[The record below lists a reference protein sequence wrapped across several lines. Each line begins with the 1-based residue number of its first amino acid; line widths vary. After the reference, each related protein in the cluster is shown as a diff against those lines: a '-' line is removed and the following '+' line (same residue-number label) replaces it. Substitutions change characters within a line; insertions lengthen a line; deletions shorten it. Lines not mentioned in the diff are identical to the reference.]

1 MYLGREWSVN
11 HNQRTKV
18 NHAELQYAVL
28 GKEDGEPVICIHGTN
43 IADSLIT
50 PLQFYPPLFEKY
62 KFISFYRAGYRGST
76 LEKDSLSIQESAEQ
90 VKQLLEHLGI
100 EKAHIMAFS
109 FGGVIGFQFLLS
121 YPEMAH
127 SAILI
132 EPYLNRESPEAV
144 AANVAAFERSM
155 AIFQTGDHLGA
166 AQQYMIDVAG
176 PYFLS
181 AVDMT
186 NPLDVWERVREDS
199 PTAFNVDLPAVVNWD
214 FKMSEADEKWAAQ
227 KPTMPILA
235 MMGFQSEAAMPGFRE
250 TQQFLMSWLPQ
261 AERAGI
267 ENATHGMQS
276 MNPVAVGEAALGFL
290 EKHPMKLD

>member
-1 MYLGREWSVN
+1 MYLGRDWSVD
-11 HNQRTKV
+11 HNQRAKV
-18 NHAELQYAVL
+18 NNAELQYAVL
-28 GKEDGEPVICIHGTN
+28 GKDDGEPVICIHGTN

-76 LEKDSLSIQESAEQ
+76 LEKDSLSIREGAEH

-100 EKAHIMAFS
+100 EKANIMAFS
-109 FGGVIGFQFLLS
+109 FGGVIGFEFLLS

-127 SAILI
+127 TAILI

-144 AANVAAFERSM
+144 RANVESFQRSIE
-155 AIFQTGDHLGA
+155 IFQSGDHLGA

-199 PTAFNVDLPAVVNWD
+199 PTAFNIDLPAVLNWD
-214 FKMSEADEKWAAQ
+214 FKMSEADEKWSDR
-227 KPTMPILA
+227 KPTMPVLA

-250 TQQFLMSWLPQ
+250 TQQFLMNWLPQ

-267 ENATHGMQS
+267 PGATHGMQS
-276 MNPVAVGEAALGFL
+276 MNPVAVAQAAMGFMGNN
-290 EKHPMKLD
+290 PMS